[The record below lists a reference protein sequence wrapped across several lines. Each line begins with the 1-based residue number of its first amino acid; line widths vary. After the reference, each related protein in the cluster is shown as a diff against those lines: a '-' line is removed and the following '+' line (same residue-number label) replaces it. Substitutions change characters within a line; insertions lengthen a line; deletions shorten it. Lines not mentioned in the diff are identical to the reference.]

1 MKLLLIE
8 DNIADVALM
17 EAVLEEVDTPDGI
30 QLKVVKDGESAMVEF
45 DQMEKAPIDEYPDL
59 ILLDFNLP
67 RVNGLDILKK
77 LKQSPML
84 KAIPV
89 VVFSTSS
96 SRDDIESCYMA
107 HANCFITKP
116 VDFDEFIK
124 IIHSTVFFWSQT
136 TARPY
141 HL

>member
-8 DNIADVALM
+8 DNIADIALM
-17 EAVLEEVDTPDGI
+17 EAGLEEVESPGGI
-30 QLKVVKDGESAMVEF
+30 ELDVVKDGEAAMELF
-45 DQMEKAPIDEYPDL
+45 DNMEKQAINSYPDL

-77 LKQSPML
+77 LKKSPTL
-84 KAIPV
+84 RAIPV

-96 SRDDIESCYMA
+96 SRDDIENCYME

-124 IIHSTVFFWSQT
+124 IIRHSVAFWSQT
-136 TARPY
+136 TTRLYAA
-141 HL
+141 